1 MDHSR
6 RQLARIVL
14 VHIEQPGIKLRAT
27 IAKSIPAMASGKQGM
42 TDHVEKHVDSIEP
55 AGHEV
60 PGFPDLK
67 TSTEAHAAIEKEHNM
82 TPMQA
87 LKLYPK
93 AVAWSLLLSCA
104 IIMEGY
110 DVVLI
115 GSFFA
120 FPAFNE
126 KYGGIMSDGTYGL
139 AASWQ
144 AGLTNAM
151 SCGQILGLFVNGIVS
166 ERYGYRKTLMA
177 CLAST
182 VGFIFILFFAPNVQT
197 LVAGEL
203 LMGIPLGVYQTL
215 TVTYA
220 SEVCPVALR
229 AYLTT
234 YVNLCWVFGQLIA
247 SGVLKGLV
255 EHTDQWAYRIPFAI
269 QWIWPVPIFIGVY
282 LAPESPWWLVRKDR
296 REDAIKAVKRL
307 TRADPNFSA
316 EETVSMIVY
325 TNAMEQRTETGTSY
339 MDCFKGTDLRRTEIA
354 CCVWAAQSLCGS
366 GLMGY
371 STVFYERA
379 GLAVS
384 QSFTMSL
391 VQYAI
396 GVVGTFSSWALM
408 TYFGRRTLYVGGLAI
423 LAAILLVI
431 GFVSIAPAT
440 SAISWATGS
449 MLLVYTFVYDSTVG
463 PVTFSLVSEIPSS
476 RLRTKS
482 VVLARNLYN
491 VINLVTGIIIPY
503 MLNVDAWNWRG
514 KSGFFWAALCIL
526 CLVWSFFRLPEPKGR
541 SYAELDILFENK
553 VRTREFPSAKTGLVQ
568 SELKGEEGSV

>member
-1 MDHSR
+1 
-6 RQLARIVL
+6 
-14 VHIEQPGIKLRAT
+14 
-27 IAKSIPAMASGKQGM
+27 MASEKQAS
-42 TDHVEKHVDSIEP
+42 DHVERHADSIEP
-55 AGHEV
+55 AGNIL
-60 PGFPDLK
+60 PGYSDLQ
-67 TSTEAHAAIEKEHNM
+67 TTTEAHAAIEKEHNM
-82 TPMQA
+82 TAMEA

-120 FPAFNE
+120 YPAFNM
-126 KYGGIMSDGTYGL
+126 KYGELMSDGKYGL

-151 SCGQILGLFVNGIVS
+151 SVGQILGLFVNGIVS

-197 LVAGEL
+197 LVAGEF

-255 EHTDQWAYRIPFAI
+255 GNTDQWAYRIPFAI
-269 QWIWPVPIFIGVY
+269 QWVWPVPIFIGVY
-282 LAPESPWWLVRKDR
+282 FAPESPWWLVRKDR
-296 REDAIKAVKRL
+296 REDAIKSVKRL

-325 TNAMEQRTETGTSY
+325 TNAMEQQTETGASY

-354 CCVWAAQSLCGS
+354 CCVWAVQSLCGS

-371 STVFYERA
+371 STVFYQRA
-379 GLAVS
+379 GLADS

-391 VQYAI
+391 AQYAI
-396 GVVGTFSSWALM
+396 GVVGTFSSWLFM

-423 LAAILLVI
+423 LAVILFVI
-431 GFVSIAPAT
+431 GFVSVAPAT
-440 SAISWATGS
+440 IPLSWATGS
-449 MLLVYTFVYDSTVG
+449 MLLVYTFVYDSTIG
-463 PVTFSLVSEIPSS
+463 PVCFSLVSEMPSS
-476 RLRTKS
+476 RLRTKT
-482 VVLARNLYN
+482 VVLARNTYN
-491 VINLVTGIIIPY
+491 VLNLVTGIIIPY

-514 KSGFFWAALCIL
+514 KSGFFWGGLCVL
-526 CLVWSFFRLPEPKGR
+526 CFVWSFFRLPEPKGR
-541 SYAELDILFENK
+541 SYAELDVLFENK
-553 VRTREFPSAKTGLVQ
+553 VRTRDFPSAKTGLVQ
-568 SELKGEEGSV
+568 SELDGEKGSV

>member
-1 MDHSR
+1 MASEK
-6 RQLARIVL
+6 V
-14 VHIEQPGIKLRAT
+14 
-27 IAKSIPAMASGKQGM
+27 AMAE
-42 TDHVEKHVDSIEP
+42 HVEKGSNSIDHATHPEVDQT
-55 AGHEV
+55 
-60 PGFPDLK
+60 DLK
-67 TSTEAHAAIEKEHNM
+67 TSNEAHAAIEKEHNM
-82 TPMQA
+82 TPWQA
-87 LKLYPK
+87 LRIYPK
-93 AVAWSLLLSCA
+93 AVGWSLLLSCA

-110 DVVLI
+110 DVVLL
-115 GSFFA
+115 GSFLG

-126 KYGGIMSDGTYGL
+126 KYGNLMSDGTYGL

-144 AGLTNAM
+144 AGLNNAM
-151 SCGQILGLFVNGIVS
+151 ACGQIIGLFLNGIVS
-166 ERYGYRKTLMA
+166 ERYGYRKTLMT
-177 CLAST
+177 CLAAT
-182 VGFIFILFFAPNVQT
+182 VGFVFILFFAPNIST

-247 SGVLKGLV
+247 SGVLKGLATR
-255 EHTDQWAYRIPFAI
+255 TDQWAYRIPFAI

-282 LAPESPWWLVRKDR
+282 LAPESPWWLVRRDR
-296 REDAIKAVKRL
+296 REDAVKSLKRL
-307 TRADPNFSA
+307 TRANSPGFSA
-316 EETVSMIVY
+316 EETVSMIIY
-325 TNAMEQRTETGTSY
+325 TNALEKRVETGTSY
-339 MDCFKGTDLRRTEIA
+339 LDCFKGIDRRRTEIA
-354 CCVWAAQSLCGS
+354 CCVWAAQSLCGA

-371 STVFYERA
+371 STVFYQRA

-396 GVVGTFSSWALM
+396 GVIGTLSSWVLM
-408 TYFGRRTLYVGGLAI
+408 TYF
-423 LAAILLVI
+423 VI
-431 GFVSIAPAT
+431 GFVSIAPST

-449 MLLVYTFVYDSTVG
+449 MLLVYTFIYDSTVG
-463 PVTFSLVSEIPSS
+463 PVCFSLVSEMPSS

-482 VVLARNLYN
+482 IVLARNVYN
-491 VINLVTGIIIPY
+491 ILNLVTGIIIPY

-514 KSGFFWAALCIL
+514 KSGFFWGALCII

-541 SYAELDILFENK
+541 SYAELDILFENR
-553 VRTREFPSAKTGLVQ
+553 VPTRQFATAKTGLVQ
-568 SELKGEEGSV
+568 EDFKEASV

>member
-1 MDHSR
+1 MASEK
-6 RQLARIVL
+6 Q
-14 VHIEQPGIKLRAT
+14 
-27 IAKSIPAMASGKQGM
+27 AMAEH
-42 TDHVEKHVDSIEP
+42 DEKHVDSINP
-55 AGHEV
+55 AGLALA
-60 PGFPDLK
+60 GYPDLQI
-67 TSTEAHAAIEKEHNM
+67 SDEAHATIEKEHNM
-82 TPMQA
+82 TPLQA
-87 LKLYPK
+87 LKIYPK
-93 AVAWSLLLSCA
+93 AVGWSLLFSCA

-115 GSFFA
+115 GSFFG
-120 FPAFNE
+120 FPAFNR
-126 KYGGIMSDGTYGL
+126 KYGNLMSDGEYGL

-151 SCGQILGLFVNGIVS
+151 SCGQIIGLFVNGIVS

-247 SGVLKGLV
+247 SGVLKGLANNL
-255 EHTDQWAYRIPFAI
+255 TQWGYRIPFAI
-269 QWIWPVPIFIGVY
+269 QWVWPIPIFIGVW
-282 LAPESPWWLVRKDR
+282 LAPESPWWLVRQDR
-296 REDAIKAVKRL
+296 REDAVKAVKRL
-307 TRADPNFSA
+307 TRADAPGFSA

-339 MDCFKGTDLRRTEIA
+339 LDCFKGTDLRRTEIA
-354 CCVWAAQSLCGS
+354 CCVWAAQSLCGA

-371 STVFYERA
+371 STVFYQRA
-379 GLAVS
+379 GLAIS

-391 VQYAI
+391 AQYAI
-396 GVVGTFSSWALM
+396 GVVGTIGSWVMM
-408 TYFGRRTLYVGGLAI
+408 TYFGRRTLYVGGLV
-423 LAAILLVI
+423 LLTVVLLVI

-440 SAISWATGS
+440 TAISWATGS
-449 MLLVYTFVYDSTVG
+449 MLLVYTFIYDSTIG
-463 PVTFSLVSEIPSS
+463 PVCFSLVSEMPSS
-476 RLRTKS
+476 RLRTKT
-482 VVLARNLYN
+482 VVLARNVYN
-491 VINLVTGIIIPY
+491 VLNLVTGIIIPY

-514 KSGFFWAALCIL
+514 KSGFFWGGLCIL

-541 SYAELDILFENK
+541 SYAELDVLFENK
-553 VRTREFPSAKTGLVQ
+553 VRTREFVNAKTGLVQ
-568 SELKGEEGSV
+568 GELKGEEGSA

>member
-1 MDHSR
+1 
-6 RQLARIVL
+6 
-14 VHIEQPGIKLRAT
+14 
-27 IAKSIPAMASGKQGM
+27 MASEKQAI
-42 TDHVEKHVDSIEP
+42 DHVEKHADSIEP
-55 AGHEV
+55 AGHDL
-60 PGFPDLK
+60 PGYTDLQ
-67 TSTEAHAAIEKEHNM
+67 TTTEAHAAIEKEHNM
-82 TPMQA
+82 TAMEA
-87 LKLYPK
+87 LRLYPK

-120 FPAFNE
+120 FPSFNM
-126 KYGGIMSDGTYGL
+126 KYGEILSDGKYGL

-151 SCGQILGLFVNGIVS
+151 SVGQILGLFVNGIVS

-182 VGFIFILFFAPNVQT
+182 VGFVFILFFAPNVQT
-197 LVAGEL
+197 LVAGEF

-247 SGVLKGLV
+247 SGVLKGLLGR
-255 EHTDQWAYRIPFAI
+255 TDQWGYRIPFAI
-269 QWIWPVPIFIGVY
+269 QWVWPVPIFIGVY

-325 TNAMEQRTETGTSY
+325 TNAMEQQTETGASY
-339 MDCFKGTDLRRTEIA
+339 LDCFKGTDLRRTEIA
-354 CCVWAAQSLCGS
+354 CCVWAVQSLCGS

-371 STVFYERA
+371 STVFYQRA
-379 GLAVS
+379 GLADS

-391 VQYAI
+391 AQYAI
-396 GVVGTFSSWALM
+396 GVVGTFSSWLFM
-408 TYFGRRTLYVGGLAI
+408 TYFGRRTLYVGGLAVLGVI
-423 LAAILLVI
+423 LFVI
-431 GFVSIAPAT
+431 GFMSIAPAT
-440 SAISWATGS
+440 TSLSWATGS
-449 MLLVYTFVYDSTVG
+449 MLLVYTFVYDSTIG
-463 PVTFSLVSEIPSS
+463 PVCFSLVSEMPSS
-476 RLRTKS
+476 KLRTKT

-491 VINLVTGIIIPY
+491 VLNLVTGIIIPY

-514 KSGFFWAALCIL
+514 KSGFFWGGLCIL

-541 SYAELDILFENK
+541 SYAELDVLFENK
-553 VRTREFPSAKTGLVQ
+553 VRTREFPAAKTGLVQ
-568 SELKGEEGSV
+568 SDLEGEKGSV

>member
-1 MDHSR
+1 
-6 RQLARIVL
+6 
-14 VHIEQPGIKLRAT
+14 
-27 IAKSIPAMASGKQGM
+27 MASEKLAS
-42 TDHVEKHVDSIEP
+42 DHVERHDSIEP
-55 AGHEV
+55 VGNDLD
-60 PGFPDLK
+60 GFTDLK
-67 TSTEAHAAIEKEHNM
+67 TTTEAHAAIEKEHNM
-82 TPMQA
+82 TALQA

-120 FPAFNE
+120 YPAFNM
-126 KYGGIMSDGTYGL
+126 KYGHLMSDGKYGL
-139 AASWQ
+139 DASWQ
-144 AGLTNAM
+144 AGMTNGM
-151 SCGQILGLFVNGIVS
+151 SVGQIIGLFVNGIVS

-255 EHTDQWAYRIPFAI
+255 ERTDQWAYRIPFAI
-269 QWIWPVPIFIGVY
+269 QWVWPIPIFIGVY
-282 LAPESPWWLVRKDR
+282 FAPESPWWLVRKDR

-325 TNAMEQRTETGTSY
+325 TNAMEQRTEQGASY
-339 MDCFKGTDLRRTEIA
+339 LDCFKGTDLRRTEIA
-354 CCVWAAQSLCGS
+354 CCVWAVQSLCGS

-371 STVFYERA
+371 STVFYQRA
-379 GLAVS
+379 GLADS
-384 QSFTMSL
+384 MSFTMSL
-391 VQYAI
+391 AQYAI
-396 GVVGTFSSWALM
+396 GVVGTFSSWLFM
-408 TYFGRRTLYVGGLAI
+408 SYLGRRTLYVGGLAV
-423 LAAILLVI
+423 LAAILFVI
-431 GFVSIAPAT
+431 GFVSIPEST
-440 SAISWATGS
+440 SALSWTTGS
-449 MLLVYTFVYDSTVG
+449 MLLVYTFIYDSTIG
-463 PVTFSLVSEIPSS
+463 PVCFSLVSEMPSS
-476 RLRTKS
+476 RLRTKT
-482 VVLARNLYN
+482 VVLARNTYN
-491 VINLVTGIIIPY
+491 ILNLVTGIIIPY

-514 KSGFFWAALCIL
+514 KSGFFWGGLCIL
-526 CLVWSFFRLPEPKGR
+526 CLVWSFFRLPEPRGR
-541 SYAELDILFENK
+541 SYAELDVLFENK
-553 VRTREFPSAKTGLVQ
+553 VRTREFPRAKTGLVQ
-568 SELKGEEGSV
+568 SELEGEKGSA

>member
-1 MDHSR
+1 MT
-6 RQLARIVL
+6 AM
-14 VHIEQPGIKLRAT
+14 EALR
-27 IAKSIPAMASGKQGM
+27 
-42 TDHVEKHVDSIEP
+42 
-55 AGHEV
+55 
-60 PGFPDLK
+60 
-67 TSTEAHAAIEKEHNM
+67 
-82 TPMQA
+82 
-87 LKLYPK
+87 LYPK

-115 GSFFA
+115 DSFFA
-120 FPAFNE
+120 FPAFNM
-126 KYGGIMSDGTYGL
+126 KYGELMSDGKYGL

-151 SCGQILGLFVNGIVS
+151 SVGQILGLFVNGIVS

-177 CLAST
+177 CLATT
-182 VGFIFILFFAPNVQT
+182 VGLIFILFFAPNVQT
-197 LVAGEL
+197 LVAGEF

-269 QWIWPVPIFIGVY
+269 QWVWPVPIFIGVY

-296 REDAIKAVKRL
+296 REDAIKSVKRL

-325 TNAMEQRTETGTSY
+325 TNALEQQTETGASY

-354 CCVWAAQSLCGS
+354 CCVWAVQSLCGS

-371 STVFYERA
+371 STVFYQRA
-379 GLAVS
+379 GLADS

-396 GVVGTFSSWALM
+396 GVVGTFSSWLFM

-423 LAAILLVI
+423 LSVILFVI

-440 SAISWATGS
+440 SALSWATGS
-449 MLLVYTFVYDSTVG
+449 MLLVYTFIYDSTIG
-463 PVTFSLVSEIPSS
+463 PVCFSLVSEMPSS
-476 RLRTKS
+476 RLRTKT
-482 VVLARNLYN
+482 VVLARNTYN
-491 VINLVTGIIIPY
+491 VLNLVTGIIIPY

-514 KSGFFWAALCIL
+514 KSGFFWGGLCIL

-541 SYAELDILFENK
+541 SYAELDVLFENK

-568 SELKGEEGSV
+568 SDLEGEKGSV

>member
-1 MDHSR
+1 
-6 RQLARIVL
+6 
-14 VHIEQPGIKLRAT
+14 
-27 IAKSIPAMASGKQGM
+27 MASEKQA
-42 TDHVEKHVDSIEP
+42 TDHVETYTDVK
-55 AGHEV
+55 
-60 PGFPDLK
+60 PGYTDLQ
-67 TSTEAHAAIEKEHNM
+67 TSTEAHAAIEKEHKM
-82 TPMQA
+82 TAMEA
-87 LKLYPK
+87 LRLYPK

-120 FPAFNE
+120 FPAFSL
-126 KYGGIMSDGTYGL
+126 KYGELMSDGKYGL

-144 AGLTNAM
+144 ASLTNAM
-151 SCGQILGLFVNGIVS
+151 SCGQIVGLFVNGIVS

-177 CLAST
+177 CLATT
-182 VGFIFILFFAPNVQT
+182 VGFIFILFFASNVQT

-247 SGVLKGLV
+247 SGVLRGLV
-255 EHTDQWAYRIPFAI
+255 AHTDQWAYRIPFAI
-269 QWIWPVPIFIGVY
+269 QWVWPVPIFIGVY

-296 REDAIKAVKRL
+296 REDAIKSVKRL

-325 TNAMEQRTETGTSY
+325 TNAMEQHAETGASY
-339 MDCFKGTDLRRTEIA
+339 IDCFKGTDLRRTEIA
-354 CCVWAAQSLCGS
+354 CCVWAVQSLCGS

-371 STVFYERA
+371 STVFYQRA
-379 GLAVS
+379 GLADE

-391 VQYAI
+391 AQYAI
-396 GVVGTFSSWALM
+396 GVVGTFSSWLFM

-423 LAAILLVI
+423 LAVILFVI
-431 GFVSIAPAT
+431 GFASVAPAT
-440 SAISWATGS
+440 TSLSWATGS
-449 MLLVYTFVYDSTVG
+449 MLLVYTFVYDSTIG
-463 PVTFSLVSEIPSS
+463 PVCFSLVSEMPSS
-476 RLRTKS
+476 RLRTKT
-482 VVLARNLYN
+482 VVLARNVYN
-491 VINLVTGIIIPY
+491 VLNLVTGIIIPY

-514 KSGFFWAALCIL
+514 KSGFFWGGLCIL

-541 SYAELDILFENK
+541 SYAELDVLFENK

-568 SELKGEEGSV
+568 SELEGAKGSV

>member
-1 MDHSR
+1 MVSEK
-6 RQLARIVL
+6 Q
-14 VHIEQPGIKLRAT
+14 
-27 IAKSIPAMASGKQGM
+27 AS
-42 TDHVEKHVDSIEP
+42 VEHDEKKHVDTINP
-55 AGHEV
+55 AGYTL
-60 PGFPDLK
+60 PDHSDLQ

-82 TPMQA
+82 TPWQA

-120 FPAFNE
+120 FPAFNQ
-126 KYGGIMSDGTYGL
+126 KYGGLMSDGSYGL

-247 SGVLKGLV
+247 SGVLKGLSNQV
-255 EHTDQWAYRIPFAI
+255 DQWAYRIPFAI
-269 QWIWPVPIFIGVY
+269 QWVWPIPIFIGVY
-282 LAPESPWWLVRKDR
+282 LAPESPWWLIRKDR

-307 TRADPNFSA
+307 TRSETPGFSA

-325 TNAMEQRTETGTSY
+325 TNALEQRAETGTSY
-339 MDCFKGTDLRRTEIA
+339 LDCFKGVDRRRTEIA
-354 CCVWAAQSLCGS
+354 CCVWAAQSLCGA

-371 STVFYERA
+371 STVFYQRA

-396 GVVGTFSSWALM
+396 GVIGTLNSWVLM
-408 TYFGRRTLYVGGLAI
+408 TYFGRRTLYVGGLA
-423 LAAILLVI
+423 LLTVVLLVI
-431 GFVSIAPAT
+431 GFVSIAPST
-440 SAISWATGS
+440 PAISWATGS
-449 MLLVYTFVYDSTVG
+449 MLLVYTFIYDSTVG
-463 PVTFSLVSEIPSS
+463 PVCFSLVSEIPSS

-482 VVLARNLYN
+482 VVLARNVYN
-491 VINLVTGIIIPY
+491 ILNLVTGIIIPY

-514 KSGFFWAALCIL
+514 KSGFFWGALCIL

-541 SYAELDILFENK
+541 SYAELDVLFENK
-553 VRTREFPSAKTGLVQ
+553 VRTREFPQAKTGLVQ
-568 SELKGEEGSV
+568 DELKGEDVSV

>member
-1 MDHSR
+1 MT
-6 RQLARIVL
+6 
-14 VHIEQPGIKLRAT
+14 E
-27 IAKSIPAMASGKQGM
+27 KSAMAE
-42 TDHVEKHVDSIEP
+42 HVEKHDSIASE
-55 AGHEV
+55 AEGHV
-60 PGFPDLK
+60 HSDHSDLK
-67 TSTEAHAAIEKEHNM
+67 TSTEAHATIEKEHNM
-82 TPMQA
+82 GPWQA

-93 AVAWSLLLSCA
+93 AVGWSLLLSCA

-115 GSFFA
+115 GSFFG

-126 KYGGIMSDGTYGL
+126 KYGQQMSDGSYGL

-151 SCGQILGLFVNGIVS
+151 SCGQIIGLFINGLVS
-166 ERYGYRKTLMA
+166 ERFGYRRTLMA
-177 CLAST
+177 CLAAT

-197 LVAGEL
+197 LVVGEL

-247 SGVLKGLV
+247 SGVLKGLA
-255 EHTDQWAYRIPFAI
+255 ERSDQWAYRIPFAI
-269 QWIWPVPIFIGVY
+269 QWVWPIPIFIGVY

-296 REDAIKAVKRL
+296 REDAVKAVRRL
-307 TRADPNFSA
+307 TRDTPGFNA

-325 TNAMEQRTETGTSY
+325 TNALEKRVETGTSY
-339 MDCFKGTDLRRTEIA
+339 LDCFKGTDLRRTEIA

-371 STVFYERA
+371 STVFYQRA

-396 GVVGTFSSWALM
+396 GVVGTIGSWVLM
-408 TYFGRRTLYVGGLAI
+408 TYFGRRTLYVGGLM
-423 LAAILLVI
+423 LLSVVLLVI
-431 GFVSIAPAT
+431 GFVSIAPST

-463 PVTFSLVSEIPSS
+463 PVCFSLVSEIPSS
-476 RLRTKS
+476 RLRIKS
-482 VVLARNLYN
+482 VVLARNVYN
-491 VINLVTGIIIPY
+491 VLNLVTGIIIPY

-514 KSGFFWAALCIL
+514 KSGFFWGALCIT

-568 SELKGEEGSV
+568 EELKGNGSV

>member
-1 MDHSR
+1 
-6 RQLARIVL
+6 
-14 VHIEQPGIKLRAT
+14 
-27 IAKSIPAMASGKQGM
+27 MASEKQAI
-42 TDHVEKHVDSIEP
+42 DHVEKHADSIEP
-55 AGHEV
+55 AGHDL
-60 PGFPDLK
+60 PGYTDLQ
-67 TSTEAHAAIEKEHNM
+67 TTTEAHAAIEKEHNM
-82 TPMQA
+82 TAMEA
-87 LKLYPK
+87 LRLYPK

-120 FPAFNE
+120 FPSFNM
-126 KYGGIMSDGTYGL
+126 KYGEILSDGKYGL

-151 SCGQILGLFVNGIVS
+151 SVGQILGLFVNGIIS

-182 VGFIFILFFAPNVQT
+182 VGFVFILFFAPNVQT
-197 LVAGEL
+197 LVAGEF

-247 SGVLKGLV
+247 SGVLKGLLGR
-255 EHTDQWAYRIPFAI
+255 TDQWGYRIPFAI
-269 QWIWPVPIFIGVY
+269 QWVWPVPIFIGVY
-282 LAPESPWWLVRKDR
+282 FAPESPWWLVRKDR

-325 TNAMEQRTETGTSY
+325 TNAMEQQTETGASY
-339 MDCFKGTDLRRTEIA
+339 LDCFKGTDLRRTEIA
-354 CCVWAAQSLCGS
+354 CCVWAVQSLCGS

-371 STVFYERA
+371 STVFYQRA
-379 GLAVS
+379 GLADS

-391 VQYAI
+391 AQYAI
-396 GVVGTFSSWALM
+396 GVVGTFSSWLFM
-408 TYFGRRTLYVGGLAI
+408 TYFGRRTLYVGGLAVLGVI
-423 LAAILLVI
+423 LFVI
-431 GFVSIAPAT
+431 GFMSIAPAT
-440 SAISWATGS
+440 TSLSWATGS
-449 MLLVYTFVYDSTVG
+449 MLLVYTFVYDSTIG
-463 PVTFSLVSEIPSS
+463 PVCFSLVSEMPSS
-476 RLRTKS
+476 KLRTKT

-491 VINLVTGIIIPY
+491 VLNLVTGIIIPY

-514 KSGFFWAALCIL
+514 KSGFFWGGLCIL

-541 SYAELDILFENK
+541 SYAELDVLFENK
-553 VRTREFPSAKTGLVQ
+553 VRTREFPAAKTGLVQ
-568 SELKGEEGSV
+568 SDLEGEKGSV

>member
-1 MDHSR
+1 
-6 RQLARIVL
+6 
-14 VHIEQPGIKLRAT
+14 
-27 IAKSIPAMASGKQGM
+27 MASEKQAS
-42 TDHVEKHVDSIEP
+42 DHVERHADSIEP
-55 AGHEV
+55 AGHV
-60 PGFPDLK
+60 LPGYSDLQ
-67 TSTEAHAAIEKEHNM
+67 TTTEAHAAIEKEHNM
-82 TPMQA
+82 TAMEA

-120 FPAFNE
+120 YPAFNM
-126 KYGGIMSDGTYGL
+126 KYGELMSDGKYGL
-139 AASWQ
+139 DASWQ

-151 SCGQILGLFVNGIVS
+151 SVGQILGLFVNGIVS

-197 LVAGEL
+197 LVAGEF

-215 TVTYA
+215 T
-220 SEVCPVALR
+220 VCPVALR

-247 SGVLKGLV
+247 SGVLRGLV
-255 EHTDQWAYRIPFAI
+255 GNTDQWAYRIPFAI
-269 QWIWPVPIFIGVY
+269 QWVWPVPIFIGVFF
-282 LAPESPWWLVRKDR
+282 APESPWWLVRKDR

-325 TNAMEQRTETGTSY
+325 TNAMEQQTETGASY

-354 CCVWAAQSLCGS
+354 CCVWAVQSLCGS

-371 STVFYERA
+371 STVFYQRA
-379 GLAVS
+379 GLADS

-391 VQYAI
+391 AQYAI
-396 GVVGTFSSWALM
+396 GVVGTFCSWLFM

-423 LAAILLVI
+423 LAVILFVI
-431 GFVSIAPAT
+431 GFVSVAPAT
-440 SAISWATGS
+440 IPLSWATGS
-449 MLLVYTFVYDSTVG
+449 MLLVYTFVYDSTIG
-463 PVTFSLVSEIPSS
+463 PVCFSLVSEMPSS
-476 RLRTKS
+476 RLRTKT
-482 VVLARNLYN
+482 VVLARNTYN
-491 VINLVTGIIIPY
+491 VLNLVTGIIIPF

-514 KSGFFWAALCIL
+514 KSGFFWGGLCIL
-526 CLVWSFFRLPEPKGR
+526 CFVWSFFRLPEPKGR
-541 SYAELDILFENK
+541 SYAELDVLFENK

-568 SELKGEEGSV
+568 SELDGEKGSV

>member
-1 MDHSR
+1 MASEK
-6 RQLARIVL
+6 V
-14 VHIEQPGIKLRAT
+14 
-27 IAKSIPAMASGKQGM
+27 AMAE
-42 TDHVEKHVDSIEP
+42 HVEKGSNSIDHATHP
-55 AGHEV
+55 EV
-60 PGFPDLK
+60 NQTDLK
-67 TSTEAHAAIEKEHNM
+67 TSNEAHAVIEKEHNM
-82 TPMQA
+82 TPWQA
-87 LKLYPK
+87 LRIYPK
-93 AVAWSLLLSCA
+93 AVGWSLLLSCA

-110 DVVLI
+110 DVVLL
-115 GSFFA
+115 GSFLG

-126 KYGGIMSDGTYGL
+126 KYGNLMSDGSYGL

-144 AGLTNAM
+144 AGLNNAM
-151 SCGQILGLFVNGIVS
+151 ACGQIIGLFLNGIVS

-177 CLAST
+177 CLAAT
-182 VGFIFILFFAPNVQT
+182 VGFVFILFFAPNIST

-220 SEVCPVALR
+220 SEVCPVSLR

-247 SGVLKGLV
+247 SGVLKGLATR
-255 EHTDQWAYRIPFAI
+255 TDQWAYRIPFAI

-296 REDAIKAVKRL
+296 REDAVKSLKRL
-307 TRADPNFSA
+307 TRANSPGFSA
-316 EETVSMIVY
+316 EETVSMIIY
-325 TNAMEQRTETGTSY
+325 TNALEKRVETGTSY
-339 MDCFKGTDLRRTEIA
+339 LDCFKGIDRRRTEIA
-354 CCVWAAQSLCGS
+354 CCVWAAQSLCGA

-371 STVFYERA
+371 STVFYQRA

-396 GVVGTFSSWALM
+396 GVIGTLSSWVLM
-408 TYFGRRTLYVGGLAI
+408 TYLGRRTLYVGGLG
-423 LAAILLVI
+423 LLTVVLLVI
-431 GFVSIAPAT
+431 GFVSIARSTP
-440 SAISWATGS
+440 AISWATGS
-449 MLLVYTFVYDSTVG
+449 MLLVYTFIYDSTVG
-463 PVTFSLVSEIPSS
+463 PVCFSLVSEMPSS

-482 VVLARNLYN
+482 IVLARNVYN
-491 VINLVTGIIIPY
+491 ILNLVTGIIIPY

-514 KSGFFWAALCIL
+514 KSGFFWGALCII

-541 SYAELDILFENK
+541 SYAELDILFENR
-553 VRTREFPSAKTGLVQ
+553 VPTRQFATAKTGLVQ
-568 SELKGEEGSV
+568 EDLKEEASV

>member
-1 MDHSR
+1 MASEK
-6 RQLARIVL
+6 V
-14 VHIEQPGIKLRAT
+14 
-27 IAKSIPAMASGKQGM
+27 AMAE
-42 TDHVEKHVDSIEP
+42 HVEKDSNSIDHATHP
-55 AGHEV
+55 EV
-60 PGFPDLK
+60 NQTDLK
-67 TSTEAHAAIEKEHNM
+67 TSNEAHAAIEKEHNM
-82 TPMQA
+82 TPWQA
-87 LKLYPK
+87 LRIYPK
-93 AVAWSLLLSCA
+93 AVGWSLLLSCA

-110 DVVLI
+110 DVVLL
-115 GSFFA
+115 GSFLG

-126 KYGGIMSDGTYGL
+126 KYGNLMSDGSYGL

-144 AGLTNAM
+144 AGLNNAM
-151 SCGQILGLFVNGIVS
+151 ACGQIIGLFLNGIVS
-166 ERYGYRKTLMA
+166 ERYGYRKTLMT
-177 CLAST
+177 CLAAT
-182 VGFIFILFFAPNVQT
+182 VGFVFILFFAPNIST

-247 SGVLKGLV
+247 SGVLKGLATR
-255 EHTDQWAYRIPFAI
+255 TDQWAYRIPFAI

-296 REDAIKAVKRL
+296 REDAVKSLKRL
-307 TRADPNFSA
+307 TRANSPGFNA
-316 EETVSMIVY
+316 EETVSMIIY
-325 TNAMEQRTETGTSY
+325 TNALEKRVETGTSY
-339 MDCFKGTDLRRTEIA
+339 LDCFKGIDRRRTEIA
-354 CCVWAAQSLCGS
+354 CCVWAAQSLCGA

-371 STVFYERA
+371 STVFYQRA

-396 GVVGTFSSWALM
+396 GVIGTLSSWVLM
-408 TYFGRRTLYVGGLAI
+408 TYFGRRTLYVGGLGLLTI
-423 LAAILLVI
+423 VLLVI
-431 GFVSIAPAT
+431 GFVSIAPST

-449 MLLVYTFVYDSTVG
+449 MLLVYTFIYDSTVG
-463 PVTFSLVSEIPSS
+463 PVCFSLVSEMPSS

-482 VVLARNLYN
+482 IVLARNVYN
-491 VINLVTGIIIPY
+491 ILNLVTGIIIPY

-514 KSGFFWAALCIL
+514 KSGFFWGALCII

-541 SYAELDILFENK
+541 SYAELDILFENR
-553 VRTREFPSAKTGLVQ
+553 VPTRKFATAKTGLVQ
-568 SELKGEEGSV
+568 EDLKEEASV

>member
-1 MDHSR
+1 MASEK
-6 RQLARIVL
+6 Q
-14 VHIEQPGIKLRAT
+14 
-27 IAKSIPAMASGKQGM
+27 AMAEH
-42 TDHVEKHVDSIEP
+42 DEKHVDTIVS
-55 AGHEV
+55 AGHTLTDKI
-60 PGFPDLK
+60 DLQL
-67 TSTEAHAAIEKEHNM
+67 TTEAHAAIEKEHNM
-82 TPMQA
+82 TAWEA

-93 AVAWSLLLSCA
+93 AVGWSLLLSCA

-120 FPAFNE
+120 YPAFNQ
-126 KYGGIMSDGTYGL
+126 KYGHLMSDNEYGL

-144 AGLTNAM
+144 AGLTNGM
-151 SCGQILGLFVNGIVS
+151 SCGQIIGLFINGIVS

-177 CLAST
+177 CLAAT
-182 VGFIFILFFAPNVQT
+182 VGFIFILFFAPNVGT

-234 YVNLCWVFGQLIA
+234 YVNMCWVIGQLIA

-255 EHTDQWAYRIPFAI
+255 DRVDQWAYRIPFAL
-269 QWIWPVPIFIGVY
+269 QWVWPVPIFIGVY

-296 REDAIKAVKRL
+296 REDAVKAVKRL
-307 TRADPNFSA
+307 ARADTPGFNA

-325 TNAMEQRTETGTSY
+325 TNLIEQQTESGTSY
-339 MDCFKGTDLRRTEIA
+339 LDCFKGTDLRRTEIA

-371 STVFYERA
+371 STVFYRRA

-396 GVVGTFSSWALM
+396 GLIGTLSSWVLM
-408 TYFGRRTLYVGGLAI
+408 SYFGRRTLYVGGLAVLAVI
-423 LAAILLVI
+423 LFVI

-449 MLLVYTFVYDSTVG
+449 MLLVYTFIYDSTVG
-463 PVTFSLVSEIPSS
+463 PVCFSLVSEIPSS
-476 RLRTKS
+476 RLRTKAI
-482 VVLARNLYN
+482 VLARNTYN
-491 VINLVTGIIIPY
+491 ILNLVTGIIIPY
-503 MLNVDAWNWRG
+503 MLNVDAWDWRG
-514 KSGFFWAALCIL
+514 KSGFFWGGLCIA
-526 CLVWSFFRLPEPKGR
+526 CLTWSFFRLPEPRGR
-541 SYAELDILFENK
+541 SYAELDVLFENK
-553 VRTREFPSAKTGLVQ
+553 VRTRDFATAKTGLVQ
-568 SELKGEEGSV
+568 EELKGDSA